1 MTRSSTLPAIL
12 VLLALLA
19 AALVLAPAAGA
30 ATWRVERDGSGDYT
44 TIQPAVDAA
53 ASGDTILIGPGHYL
67 EYQHV
72 QPLGWVN
79 PNDVFVL
86 CHVGGLTLIGSA
98 LQDVVIGPE
107 ALFPDL
113 PGPVGVVME
122 EGLEGKLRLEGLT
135 LRNLYKGVWSKWNRL
150 ELVNCRL
157 LNISDGG
164 LFTDAPDGLLVEAC
178 HFDFAEVAPAI
189 SAFGPA
195 SDFVIRDSEFH
206 LTDISFQDNTDIVVE
221 NCRFQGGQ
229 GGIQFHRSAG
239 VVTNCELTDFNAF
252 CVAAIG
258 GSEVTITSCTLRG
271 RMTEWDG
278 SRGLDVASSSH
289 VFMEDCIV
297 DGDGCSILLDASA
310 FLTAHGCHIE
320 KSSDWYIWSNY
331 WRGPLTGMDLT
342 GNYWGTT
349 DPEVIAEGIL
359 DHNDNEDLGFFIQF
373 EPFSSEPLAE
383 ENPSLDGFK
392 AMFR

>member
-1 MTRSSTLPAIL
+1 MTRASTLPAIL

-19 AALVLAPAAGA
+19 AALVLAPVAGA

-53 ASGDTILIGPGHYL
+53 ASGDTILIGPGQYT

-72 QPLGWVN
+72 HPLGWVN

-195 SDFVIRDSEFH
+195 SGFVIRDSEFH
-206 LTDISFQDNTDIVVE
+206 MGDISFQDNTDIVVE

-239 VVTNCELTDFNAF
+239 VVTNCEFTDFNSF
-252 CVAAIG
+252 CVGAIG
-258 GSEVTITSCTLRG
+258 GSEVSISSSILRG
-271 RMTEWDG
+271 GMYDG
-278 SRGLDVASSSH
+278 HGTRGLDVASSSH
-289 VFMEDCIV
+289 VFMEDCIL
-297 DGDGCSILLDASA
+297 DGEYCSILLDSSA

-320 KSSDWYIWSNY
+320 KSSDWYIRSNY

-359 DHNDNEDLGFFIQF
+359 DHNDNEDLGFFIEF

>member
-1 MTRSSTLPAIL
+1 MTRASTLPATL

-19 AALVLAPAAGA
+19 AALVIPPAAGA

-53 ASGDTILIGPGHYL
+53 ASGDTILIGPGQYT
-67 EYQHV
+67 EYENV
-72 QPLGWVN
+72 QPEGWGSRY
-79 PNDVFVL
+79 DIYVL
-86 CHVGGLTLIGSA
+86 CHVGDLTLIGS
-98 LQDVVIGPE
+98 DPEEVVIGPE
-107 ALFPDL
+107 APFPDL
-113 PGPVGVVME
+113 PGPVGIVME
-122 EGLEGKLRLEGLT
+122 AGLEGKLRLEGLT
-135 LRNLYKGVWSKWNRL
+135 LGNHSDSVVTLWNRL
-150 ELVNCRL
+150 EVVNCRL
-157 LNISDGG
+157 TNMGNSGLTTDGLG
-164 LFTDAPDGLLVEAC
+164 GLLVEDC
-178 HFDFAEVAPAI
+178 HFACEEMALAVAAY
-189 SAFGPA
+189 GPA

-221 NCRFQGGQ
+221 NCRFQGGRA
-229 GGIQFHRSAG
+229 GIQFHRSAG
-239 VVTNCELTDFNAF
+239 VVTNCEFTGFDAF
-252 CVAAIG
+252 CVGAIG
-258 GSEVTITSCTLRG
+258 GSEVSINSSTLRG
-271 RMTEWDG
+271 GVYDSYD

-297 DGDGCSILLDASA
+297 DGGFGSIVLDASA

-342 GNYWGTT
+342 GNYWGTS